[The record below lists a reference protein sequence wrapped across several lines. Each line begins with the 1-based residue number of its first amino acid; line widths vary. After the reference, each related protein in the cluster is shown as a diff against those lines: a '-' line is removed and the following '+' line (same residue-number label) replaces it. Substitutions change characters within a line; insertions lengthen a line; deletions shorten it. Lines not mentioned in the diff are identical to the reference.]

1 LLSTPEAA
9 ILPLSEQI
17 SETASLWIDE
27 PLVGYSK
34 ASQISHVE
42 ENAGAGT
49 LQLTEAEIGRID
61 AAFPAGRPRRRNV
74 PML

>member
-1 LLSTPEAA
+1 LRWRFSHATITFA
-9 ILPLSEQI
+9 IP
-17 SETASLWIDE
+17 
-27 PLVGYSK
+27 K